1 MRLFEGNVPE
11 KLIQERTGHQSS
23 EALRMYERTSLAQQK
38 SVSKLISGV
47 SHDFLPN
54 TGSERA
60 STDKRGI
67 DGISLGIFLLN
78 CTVNVNISCS
88 K

>member
-1 MRLFEGNVPE
+1 
-11 KLIQERTGHQSS
+11 
-23 EALRMYERTSLAQQK
+23 MYERTSLAQQK

-54 TGSERA
+54 RGSERA
-60 STDKRGI
+60 STEKRAI
-67 DGISLGIFLLN
+67 DGISLGNFSN
-78 CTVNVNISCS
+78 CTVNVNINCS

>member
-1 MRLFEGNVPE
+1 
-11 KLIQERTGHQSS
+11 
-23 EALRMYERTSLAQQK
+23 MYERTSLAQQK

-54 TGSERA
+54 TGYERA

-67 DGISLGIFLLN
+67 DGISLGIF
-78 CTVNVNISCS
+78 
-88 K
+88 